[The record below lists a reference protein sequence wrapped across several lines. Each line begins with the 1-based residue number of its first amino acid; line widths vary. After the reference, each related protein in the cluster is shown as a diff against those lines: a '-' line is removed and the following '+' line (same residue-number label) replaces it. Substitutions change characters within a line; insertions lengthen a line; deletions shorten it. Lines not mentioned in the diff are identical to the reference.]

1 MLMHNSN
8 YTPIEFD
15 VKLKI
20 EKKIELNYFFIMQKS
35 DIKKR
40 IEELR
45 KLIAYHDYLYY
56 VKDAP
61 EISDAEYDM
70 LFKELKDLEAKYP
83 EFITPDSPTQRV
95 SGAPLTEFKTL
106 PHSYPMLSLDNG
118 FDEED
123 VYAFEE
129 KIKRML
135 KQEINGGYV
144 VEPKIDG
151 IAIELV
157 YENGI
162 LKAGI
167 TRGDGFVGED
177 VTQNVRTIRSIPIVL
192 LDENPPQK
200 IEVRGEV
207 FLSKEAFKKINEQQD
222 EQGKPPFANPRN
234 AAAGSL
240 RQLDPRITA
249 SRPLDIFCYAVA
261 NPKELKLN
269 SQWELLE
276 YLKKLGF
283 KVNPLIKHVESLKE
297 IFDYHKKMMEIRE
310 ELPYEID
317 GIVIKVNDFRLQEAL
332 GETARSPR
340 WALAYKFAPRQAI
353 TKIVDIVVNVGRT
366 GVLTPTAIFEPV
378 NIAGVTVSR
387 ATLHNQDEIDRLDV
401 RIGDYVVV
409 ERAGDVIPA
418 VVKVLKEKRTG
429 ELKPFRIPDR
439 CPVCGSN
446 AVKYEGEVA
455 IRCTGIDC
463 PAQLKER
470 LIHFCSKNAMD
481 IEGFG
486 EKICEQL
493 IDKKIIKSIE
503 DIFTITKEDLMK
515 LERMGPKLAQ
525 NLINARDR
533 AKHRELYR
541 FIFALGIRYVGEVTA
556 KKLVNHL
563 GNLEKIKNATYD
575 ELISIPEIGP
585 VVAKSIKVFFSE
597 PRNLRT
603 IENILK
609 SGLEFTVKETKEGF
623 FSGKNVLFTGT
634 LKSMTRSEAKK
645 IIEEQGG
652 IVKSSVTKDL
662 DYLIV
667 GEEPGSKLEEAKKL
681 SITILS
687 EEEFLN
693 FINIKKEVKG
703 PLL

>member
-1 MLMHNSN
+1 
-8 YTPIEFD
+8 
-15 VKLKI
+15 
-20 EKKIELNYFFIMQKS
+20 MQKS
-35 DIKKR
+35 EAKKR

-61 EISDAEYDM
+61 EISDAEYDQ
-70 LFKELKDLEAKYP
+70 LFKELKDLEEAYP

-95 SGAPLTEFKTL
+95 SGIPLTEFRTL
-106 PHSYPMLSLDNG
+106 PHSVPMLSLDNA
-118 FDEED
+118 FEEAE

-135 KQEINGGYV
+135 KSDITGGYV

-157 YENGI
+157 YENGRFI
-162 LKAGI
+162 AGI
-167 TRGDGFVGED
+167 TRGDGIIGED
-177 VTQNVRTIRSIPIVL
+177 VTQNVKTIKSVPIML
-192 LDENPPQK
+192 LVDNPPKK

-222 EQGKPPFANPRN
+222 ELGKPPFANPRN

-240 RQLDPRITA
+240 RQLDPKITA

-261 NPKELKLN
+261 NPKELN
-269 SQWELLE
+269 VTSQWELLQ

-283 KVNPLIKHVESLKE
+283 KVNPLIKLVDSLKE
-297 IFDYHKKMMEIRE
+297 VIEYHKEMSENRE
-310 ELPYEID
+310 SLPYEID
-317 GIVIKVNDFRLQEAL
+317 GIVIKVNDFKIQEAL

-340 WALAYKFAPRQAI
+340 WALAYKFEPRQAI
-353 TKIVDIVVNVGRT
+353 TKVIDIVVNVGRT
-366 GVLTPTAIFEPV
+366 GTLTPTAVFEPV
-378 NIAGVTVSR
+378 NISGVTVSR

-418 VVKVLKEKRTG
+418 VVKVLKEKRET
-429 ELKPFRIPDR
+429 ELKPFKIPDK
-439 CPVCGSN
+439 CPVCGSK

-493 IDKKIIKSIE
+493 IDKKIVKSIE
-503 DIFTITKEDLMK
+503 DIFTITKSDLMK
-515 LERMGPKLAQ
+515 LERMGPKLAD
-525 NLINARDR
+525 NLINAREM
-533 AKHRELYR
+533 AKKRELYR
-541 FIFALGIRYVGEVTA
+541 FIYGLGIRYVGEVTA

-563 GNLEKIKNATYD
+563 GTLEKIKDASYE

-585 VVAKSIKVFFSE
+585 VVAKSIKVFFNE
-597 PRNLRT
+597 PRNLKT

-609 SGLEFTVKETKEGF
+609 AGLKFSEKKTREGF
-623 FSGKNVLFTGT
+623 FTGKKVLFTGT
-634 LKSMTRSEAKK
+634 LKAMTRNEAKK
-645 IIEEQGG
+645 IIEDQGG
-652 IVKSSVTKDL
+652 IVKSTVTKDL

-667 GEEPGSKLEEAKKL
+667 GDEPGSKLEEAKKL
-681 SITILS
+681 SITILN

-693 FINIKKEVKG
+693 KINQKKELKG